1 MNTHHLRS
9 EQPGPDRLDGRYRLV
24 EPLGR
29 GGTSEVWRGLD
40 ERLSRPVAVKIL
52 HGRGNDWMRN
62 EAQALALLTH
72 PHIAT
77 VYDYGYSQRRHYLVM
92 ELVRGVPLAAV
103 LDRGPLPW
111 YAAVRSCAQVASA
124 LSVAHAR
131 GVVHRDVTPGN
142 IMLTAAGVKLIDF
155 GISALAGDR
164 ETTVDGELYGTPP
177 YAAPERLH
185 SSAVAPAVDVFALGV
200 VLYRAVS
207 GCLPWH
213 AHTAE
218 QLVAAQQTV
227 DPADLPA
234 VTGLPDDVGE
244 ACMACLARDPADRP
258 SAAELAV
265 LLATTIP
272 GIVEL
277 ADLPLPAATE
287 PLPMTVAMSRTHST
301 APARSRGNRRWGKQA
316 AAALAV
322 PAAAALAWF
331 ATGIGPSEAPLPGDA
346 AAPPAAQGPAVQGS
360 LAAPPQEAA
369 GGTSAVPGA
378 APAPRATPATPG
390 QAKKHAAPAQAKGKA
405 SKGGKDGDQN
415 ES

>member
-1 MNTHHLRS
+1 MNTHHLRP
-9 EQPGPDRLDGRYRLV
+9 ERPGPDRLDGRYRLV

-92 ELVRGVPLAAV
+92 ELVKGEPLSAA

-111 YAAVRSCAQVASA
+111 SAAVRSCAQVASA
-124 LSVAHAR
+124 LAVAHAR

-218 QLVAAQQTV
+218 QLVAAQRNA

-234 VTGLPDDVGE
+234 VAGLPDEVGDV
-244 ACMACLARDPADRP
+244 CMRCLARDPAERP
-258 SAAELAV
+258 SAAELAA

-272 GIVEL
+272 DTVAIPDTVEL
-277 ADLPLPAATE
+277 AEPSIE
-287 PLPMTVAMSRTHST
+287 PL
-301 APARSRGNRRWGKQA
+301 
-316 AAALAV
+316 
-322 PAAAALAWF
+322 
-331 ATGIGPSEAPLPGDA
+331 TG
-346 AAPPAAQGPAVQGS
+346 V
-360 LAAPPQEAA
+360 
-369 GGTSAVPGA
+369 
-378 APAPRATPATPG
+378 
-390 QAKKHAAPAQAKGKA
+390 
-405 SKGGKDGDQN
+405 
-415 ES
+415 

>member
-1 MNTHHLRS
+1 MNTHHLRP
-9 EQPGPDRLDGRYRLV
+9 ERPGPDRLDGRYRLV

-92 ELVRGVPLAAV
+92 EL
-103 LDRGPLPW
+103 DRGPLPW
-111 YAAVRSCAQVASA
+111 SAAVRSCAQVASA
-124 LSVAHAR
+124 LAVAHAR

-218 QLVAAQQTV
+218 QLVAAQRNA

-234 VTGLPDDVGE
+234 VAGLPDEVGDV
-244 ACMACLARDPADRP
+244 CMRCLARDPAERP
-258 SAAELAV
+258 SAAELAA

-272 GIVEL
+272 DTVAIPDTVEL
-277 ADLPLPAATE
+277 AEPSIEPLTGVE
-287 PLPMTVAMSRTHST
+287 GVTGLLPMTLAMPRDRMT
-301 APARSRGNRRWGKQA
+301 APARARGSRGRVRQA
-316 AAALAV
+316 VAALAV

-331 ATGIGPSEAPLPGDA
+331 GTGIGPSGPPLPREA
-346 AAPPAAQGPAVQGS
+346 VPPPAAQAAIAAPSQEVPPAAAAPTVTPAPPAGRPKPGPAPARPG
-360 LAAPPQEAA
+360 PKDA
-369 GGTSAVPGA
+369 GKAGPKHTSAA
-378 APAPRATPATPG
+378 DK
-390 QAKKHAAPAQAKGKA
+390 AK
-405 SKGGKDGDQN
+405 N
-415 ES
+415 